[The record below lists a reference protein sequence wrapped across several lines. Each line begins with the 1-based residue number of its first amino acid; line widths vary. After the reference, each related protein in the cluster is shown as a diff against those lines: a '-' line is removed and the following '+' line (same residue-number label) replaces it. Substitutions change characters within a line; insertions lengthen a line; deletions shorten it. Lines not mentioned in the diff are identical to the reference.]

1 MAERFNRRMLA
12 EVFKEP
18 RLLRDF
24 EEFSKTVDQGLPEL
38 VSTAQSTADSASAA
52 AIAAQGTANSAVSA
66 AATAQSTANAA
77 LAKRFAATIAINS
90 FSYFEANTS
99 GYIISLCSA
108 AGGPISVNLT
118 SCSACA
124 GMIICIKKTDASPNT
139 VTAVPFGLQT
149 IDGLTS
155 RVLSTQYANITIVSD
170 GTSWNVIT

>member
-1 MAERFNRRMLA
+1 MADRFNRRMLA

-38 VSTAQSTADSASAA
+38 VSTAQSTADSASSA

-77 LAKRFAATIAINS
+77 LDKRFVATISFNS
-90 FSYFEANTS
+90 FSYFEANIS

-108 AGGPISVNLT
+108 SAGPISVSLPNCNT
-118 SCSACA
+118 CS
-124 GMIICIKKTDASPNT
+124 GMVICIKKTDGSVNA
-139 VTAVPFGLQT
+139 VTAVPTGAQS
-149 IDGLTS
+149 IDGS
-155 RVLSTQYANITIVSD
+155 PNRSVSTQYENFTLVSD
-170 GTSWNVIT
+170 GVNWNVIA

>member
-77 LAKRFAATIAINS
+77 LAKRFVATIAVNS

-99 GYIISLCSA
+99 GYIISLCNASV
-108 AGGPISVNLT
+108 GPISVNLPN
-118 SCSACA
+118 CSTCG
-124 GMIICIKKTDASPNT
+124 GMMISIKKTDASPNA
-139 VTAVPFGLQT
+139 VTAVPTGIQN
-149 IDGLTS
+149 IDGAPNRS
-155 RVLSTQYANITIVSD
+155 VSTQYANFTLVSD
-170 GTSWNVIT
+170 GVSWNVIT